1 MIIKGTVSVELDADQ
16 TADVVVKALLLDY
29 SYDAKEVQDLLAKG
43 VENLEDYERGDLEN
57 HLAFMKAVDVV
68 VSNYMLYHE
77 HENFRRTW
85 KKFVDLYDGEWR
97 A

>member
-1 MIIKGTVSVELDADQ
+1 MIIKGTVNVELDADQ

-43 VENLEDYERGDLEN
+43 VENLADYERGDLEN

-97 A
+97 E

>member
-1 MIIKGTVSVELDADQ
+1 MIIKGTVNVELDADQ

-43 VENLEDYERGDLEN
+43 VENLADYERGDLEN

-68 VSNYMLYHE
+68 VSNYMLYSE

-97 A
+97 E

>member
-1 MIIKGTVSVELDADQ
+1 MIIKGTVNVELDADQ

-29 SYDAKEVQDLLAKG
+29 GYDAKEVQDLLEKG
-43 VENLEDYERGDLEN
+43 VENLEDFERKDLEN
-57 HLAFMKAVDVV
+57 HLAFMKAVDAV

-85 KKFVDLYDGEWR
+85 KKFVDLYDGEQE
-97 A
+97 